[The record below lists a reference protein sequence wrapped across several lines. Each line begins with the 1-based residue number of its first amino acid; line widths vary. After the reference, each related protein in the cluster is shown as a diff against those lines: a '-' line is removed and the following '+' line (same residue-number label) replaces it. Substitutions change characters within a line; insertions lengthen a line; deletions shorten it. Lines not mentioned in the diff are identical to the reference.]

1 MLVIQQHHYPVL
13 TLTTCSTNTKGD
25 YMSYKLKAF
34 TLTELLIALGII
46 GAVAAISIPSLMN
59 TINNRLLVT
68 QLKSNITAFQQLA
81 SDQVVMTQSRS
92 LADSAFKDP
101 AKLLTDEYFAIQKQC
116 TDPAKDCW
124 KTTATTGKIQY
135 KVLTKATTNIAGPTF
150 KSIILKNGAV
160 VGYTTYNLAIT
171 GMPDDKI
178 IGEFCFDVNG
188 NDYPNISGR
197 DYFCTFVTKKGKLLD
212 SQTPNMT
219 TANKITK
226 CKTGEG
232 SNYCYGA
239 IVDSG
244 WTMPY

>member
-1 MLVIQQHHYPVL
+1 M
-13 TLTTCSTNTKGD
+13 G
-25 YMSYKLKAF
+25 LKKQAF

-59 TINNRLLVT
+59 AINNRLLVT

-135 KVLTKATTNIAGPTF
+135 KIINKTNTNPATGGAKT
-150 KSIILKNGAV
+150 IILKNGAIV
-160 VGYTTYNLAIT
+160 NYATTDRTIT

-178 IGEFCFDVNG
+178 IGTFCFDVNG
-188 NDYPNISGR
+188 NDYPNIAGR
-197 DYFCTFVTKKGKLLD
+197 DYFCANVTKKGKIID
-212 SQTPNMT
+212 SATPNMT
-219 TANKITK
+219 TADKITK
-226 CKTGEG
+226 CTTGVG